1 MNPLIE
7 QPMLYRIP
15 IVTAVVAA
23 VLTLGG
29 DLAAQAAPCQA
40 YTVERPNTPY
50 GYEEINNCPNLS
62 GEFSNANWRVS
73 LQKWEPAA
81 YLYRGFNRQTSDQ
94 IQLIDFD
101 VVGTTDRPQYRFH
114 NGDTTYTVS
123 FQTADP
129 DTIRPQVYQLDLLV
143 VNELLYR

>member
-1 MNPLIE
+1 MI
-7 QPMLYRIP
+7 YRVP
-15 IVTAVVAA
+15 IIATAVATA
-23 VLTLGG
+23 LILGT
-29 DLAAQAAPCQA
+29 DLAAEAAPCQA
-40 YTVERPNTPY
+40 YTIERPNTPY

-62 GEFSNANWRVS
+62 GEFSNADWQVS
-73 LQKWEPAA
+73 IQKWEPAA
-81 YLYRGFNRQTSDQ
+81 YLYRGVNRQTSAL

-129 DTIRPQVYQLDLLV
+129 DTIRLQVYQLDQLV

>member
-1 MNPLIE
+1 MSIIVNSCCFFFFNDTATTEIYTLS
-7 QPMLYRIP
+7 LHDALP
-15 IVTAVVAA
+15 IS
-23 VLTLGG
+23 
-29 DLAAQAAPCQA
+29 CQA

-62 GEFSNANWRVS
+62 GEFSNTNWRVS

-129 DTIRPQVYQLDLLV
+129 DTIRLQVYQLDQLV